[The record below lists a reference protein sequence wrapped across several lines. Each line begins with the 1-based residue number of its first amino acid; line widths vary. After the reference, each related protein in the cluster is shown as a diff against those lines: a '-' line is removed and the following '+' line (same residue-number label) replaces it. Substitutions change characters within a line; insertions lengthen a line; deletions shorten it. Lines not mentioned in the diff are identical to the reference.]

1 MNKHDNDTKK
11 TEKENCRMP
20 KIIIDEQ
27 FKALLPALDE
37 QTYAML
43 EESLVAHGC
52 MNPLVLWNGIPIDGH
67 NRYEICKKHKI
78 HFHTVDKE
86 FGSRDEALIRIISRQ
101 VARRN
106 LTALQLSYFRG
117 VHYNADKRLITNK
130 AGLNQY
136 PKEVERHS
144 DVQPQSGSTAK
155 RLSEQYNVSPKTI
168 DRDAQTARA
177 IDAIGASSPEA
188 KRDILSGAVGI
199 DRKYLRKLAAGP
211 EDEIKETAASI
222 AEGTFARRKTA
233 SEPDVS
239 AAGVMEAFNA
249 AIDKMADEFELA
261 IERLKDELGEDELK
275 TALRKHIDKLEG
287 LYSRI

>member
-1 MNKHDNDTKK
+1 
-11 TEKENCRMP
+11 
-20 KIIIDEQ
+20 
-27 FKALLPALDE
+27 
-37 QTYAML
+37 ML

-67 NRYEICKKHKI
+67 NRYEICKKHRI

-86 FGSRDEALIRIISRQ
+86 FGSRDEVLIWIISTQ

-106 LTALQLSYFRG
+106 LTPLQLSYFRG

-136 PKEVERHS
+136 PKEVEPHS
-144 DVQPQSGSTAK
+144 GVQPQIGSTAK
-155 RLSEQYNVSPKTI
+155 RLAEQYNVSKNTI

-199 DRKYLRKLAAGP
+199 DRKYLRKLAAGS
-211 EDEIKETAASI
+211 EDEIKEAAASI
-222 AEGTFARRKTA
+222 ADGTFARRKTA
-233 SEPDVS
+233 PDADAS
-239 AAGVMEAFNA
+239 AVGVMEAFTA
-249 AIDKMADEFELA
+249 AIDKMADEFGLA
-261 IERLKDELGEDELK
+261 VEKLRQQVDSDELK
-275 TALRKHIDKLEG
+275 SVLRGHIDKLEG
-287 LYSRI
+287 LYNSL